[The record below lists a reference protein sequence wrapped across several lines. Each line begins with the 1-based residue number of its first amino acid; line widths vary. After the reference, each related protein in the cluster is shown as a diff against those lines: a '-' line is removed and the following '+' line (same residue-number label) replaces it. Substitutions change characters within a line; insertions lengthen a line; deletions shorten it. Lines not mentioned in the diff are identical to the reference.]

1 MHTVERFKRTS
12 IRIGRT
18 YISRTFTGG
27 FFIMKKMLCLSAA
40 IFCLTSCLV
49 GCGSKDEDK
58 KEDTSAQ
65 TTTSAS
71 ETSET
76 TEAKNSDNNEEGS
89 FVGKWQCKEMEMEG
103 EKVDNF
109 LGVDAYALFQLEIK
123 EDGTGS
129 VTSVLLS
136 MFSDELSSFDIKWEK
151 SGDDAIRIEVIE
163 PEETETTTSEEDADF
178 EVETEVVLL
187 KKDGDSYILVSED
200 EEEDDGSK
208 FYLEKVD
215 EFTPIPDDLEMS
227 FDFSADMDTDIDFEV
242 TTDAS
247 ATTEKAE

>member
-1 MHTVERFKRTS
+1 
-12 IRIGRT
+12 
-18 YISRTFTGG
+18 
-27 FFIMKKMLCLSAA
+27 MKKMLCLSAA

-58 KEDTSAQ
+58 KDDTSAQ

-71 ETSET
+71 ETAET
-76 TEAKNSDNNEEGS
+76 TEAKESEDKKNSADNEEGS
-89 FVGKWQCKEMEMEG
+89 FVGKWQCKEIEMEG

-109 LGVDAYALFQLEIK
+109 FGVDAYALFQIEIK

-163 PEETETTTSEEDADF
+163 PEETETTTSDSDANF

-215 EFTPIPDDLEMS
+215 EFTPIPDDLDMS
-227 FDFSADMDTDIDFEV
+227 LDFSADMDADIDFEA

-247 ATTEKAE
+247 TTTEKAE